1 MFIVQ
6 RDVLDYDKLL
16 DNDYHYAIFML
27 DPKSFCGTLIE
38 NRYHLQKFLGN
49 GAFGF
54 VFAADEMALGE
65 SVGRAAVKL
74 IRPQSDAHRAEILHE
89 IRAMANLTH
98 PHLLGYR
105 SSGEFVLQS
114 GEKLIFLAL
123 ELANGSLEES
133 LENQL
138 LTTPLVHQMAIAVAS
153 ALAYLQGRGV
163 VHRDLKPANILRV
176 GDAWKIADFGLARLN
191 AQTFHQTAAAGTLSY
206 MSPDAIDGEVS
217 AAGDL
222 WAFGV
227 LLQECLTGKFPY
239 PHTSQLSFIR
249 NVASQEPFIAPAMP
263 PPFDQIVRG
272 CLDKNPKTR
281 WTAHRVL
288 DCLAQSP
295 RAAQNAAPSAPTSA
309 SPTSAAPA
317 PIPPAPVMQ
326 APPAPRVVAAQPT
339 AFLPRQAHEPVVDAS
354 GGATY
359 RTIGEA
365 LAATPHAARIWVRAG
380 VYCEGLLLDRAVEII
395 GEGER
400 EEIVIQYALGNCVK
414 VVGGAPVLR
423 NVLVC
428 GVAKTMNK
436 QFHAISVN
444 SGDLLLENCI
454 VVSDSLAC
462 VAVQGATSSTRLS
475 SCALVGGA
483 TDGVLVSNNAKIVME
498 SCRVA
503 HHARHG
509 VHLKSDA
516 TAVLR
521 DCEINENGACGVLLD
536 NAKSGLQNC
545 RVVSNRKSG
554 VRVSSGGA
562 LMLRRCTVTDNRQQ
576 AIEIERGARAKVESC
591 DLRRNVFGAW
601 SVASGGMAEKKN
613 NQEG

>member
-1 MFIVQ
+1 
-6 RDVLDYDKLL
+6 
-16 DNDYHYAIFML
+16 ML
-27 DPKSFCGTLIE
+27 DPNAFCGTLIE
-38 NRYHLQKFLGN
+38 KRYHLQKFLGN

-65 SVGRAAVKL
+65 SVGCAAVKL
-74 IRPQSDAHRAEILHE
+74 IRPQSDAHCAEILHE

-105 SSGEFVLQS
+105 SSGEFVLPS

-138 LTTPLVHQMAIAVAS
+138 LTASSIHQMAIAVAS
-153 ALAYLQGRGV
+153 ALTYLQERGV

-217 AAGDL
+217 AAGDV

-239 PHTSQLSFIR
+239 PHASQLSFIR

-288 DCLAQSP
+288 DCLAQRP
-295 RAAQNAAPSAPTSA
+295 RTAPNAAPSAPTSVA
-309 SPTSAAPA
+309 PISAA
-317 PIPPAPVMQ
+317 PIPPAPVLQ
-326 APPAPRVVAAQPT
+326 APPAPRVAAVQPT
-339 AFLPRQAHEPVVDAS
+339 AFLPRQAHEPVVDGS
-354 GGATY
+354 GAATY
-359 RTIGEA
+359 RTINEA

-380 VYCEGLLLDRAVEII
+380 VYRESLLLERAVEII

-400 EEIVIQYALGNCVK
+400 EEIVVQGALGNCVK

-423 NVLVC
+423 NLFLH

-444 SGDLLLENCI
+444 SGELLLENCI

-462 VAVQGATSSTRLS
+462 VAVQGATSSTRLF
-475 SCALVGGA
+475 SCALLGGA
-483 TDGVLVSNNAKIVME
+483 TDGILVSNGAKIVVE
-498 SCRVA
+498 SCRIA
-503 HHARHG
+503 RHARHG

-521 DCEINENGACGVLLD
+521 DSEINENGACGVLLD
-536 NAKSGLQNC
+536 GAKSGLQNC
-545 RVVSNRKSG
+545 HIVSNRKSG
-554 VRVSSGGA
+554 VRVSSNGA
-562 LMLRRCTVTDNRQQ
+562 LMLRGCAVTDNRQQ
-576 AIEIERGARAKVESC
+576 AIEIESGARAKVENC

-601 SVASGGMAEKKN
+601 SVASGGVAEKKN